1 MSAFDL
7 PDPDSCDRR
16 AVTRSVAGASPR
28 ARLVLT
34 GRIVRYA
41 EERSSPT
48 GSALYTL
55 DDGTGTVEL
64 VFLGRPVVAGL
75 GPGTRCTVEGTA
87 LVRDG
92 RLQIWNPR
100 YRIEAERGSV

>member
-16 AVTRSVAGASPR
+16 PVTRSVAGACPR

-34 GRIVRYA
+34 GRIVRHT
-41 EERSSPT
+41 EKRSSPT
-48 GSALYTL
+48 RSALYTL
-55 DDGTGTVEL
+55 DDGTGTVDL

-75 GPGTRCTVEGTA
+75 CPGTRCTVEGTA
-87 LVRDG
+87 LLSDG

-100 YRIEAERGSV
+100 YRIEPDREPS